1 LNYDVNVLDF
11 EKSYFVAMHQE
22 DYKKSVLF
30 YIKDV
35 DNAPAYVSAIT
46 ENVAAGTE

>member
-1 LNYDVNVLDF
+1 
-11 EKSYFVAMHQE
+11 MHQE

-35 DNAPAYVSAIT
+35 DNAPAYAIT
-46 ENVAAGTE
+46 ENVAAGNE